1 MAITKEELEKYA
13 STISVERLLSF
24 KQDDNDNDTIECLI
38 ARYQDNIRI
47 SQALYPELS
56 TLEITLRNA
65 IDTMLRT
72 CFSNTWLEDEV
83 KQQSILLDH
92 EHDLLL
98 CAYNDVKQTYP
109 DDFTVGKVIANLTF
123 GFWTNLCS
131 KKYNAKIWTKKGAFK
146 GVFINYPQGMQQQ
159 IHALSKRL
167 RSIRNLRNRVFHYEP
182 VFKKPLNTLKMYNEI
197 MDILHY
203 LPVDNAG
210 IIQSTSTF
218 LYVYNQLT
226 APIKQQKT

>member
-1 MAITKEELEKYA
+1 MWYNKYMAITKEELEKYA

-24 KQDDNDNDTIECLI
+24 KQDDNDTIESLI

-83 KQQSILLDH
+83 KKQSILLDH

-109 DDFTVGKVIANLTF
+109 NDFTYGKVIANLTF

-131 KKYNAKIWTKKGAFK
+131 KKYNAKIWTSSWDGL
-146 GVFINYPQGMQQQ
+146 GM
-159 IHALSKRL
+159 I
-167 RSIRNLRNRVFHYEP
+167 
-182 VFKKPLNTLKMYNEI
+182 
-197 MDILHY
+197 
-203 LPVDNAG
+203 
-210 IIQSTSTF
+210 
-218 LYVYNQLT
+218 
-226 APIKQQKT
+226 

>member
-1 MAITKEELEKYA
+1 MAIKKEELEKYA

-24 KQDDNDNDTIECLI
+24 KQDDNDTIESLI

-83 KQQSILLDH
+83 I
-92 EHDLLL
+92 L

-109 DDFTVGKVIANLTF
+109 NDFTYGKVIANLTF